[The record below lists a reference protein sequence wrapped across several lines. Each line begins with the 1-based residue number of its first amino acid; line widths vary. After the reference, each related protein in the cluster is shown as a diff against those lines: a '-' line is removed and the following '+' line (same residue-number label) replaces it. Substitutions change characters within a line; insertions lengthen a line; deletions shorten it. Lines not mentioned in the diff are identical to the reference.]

1 MSRSP
6 RQILL
11 DASARLW
18 EGTFIRL
25 DGAGIECE
33 RFPTGLEVREVD
45 GSMEAA
51 LTYRHTG
58 RVATMRFEEPP
69 AEMEI
74 SPQGHWSLGP
84 DKVGPWSCLTELCLV
99 HGERRR
105 RVVVRHGA
113 ERLEAVVLV
122 VEARPGAQEAPPPAP
137 HRVRRQ
143 PAAVGSQELWQL
155 EATLQLETTNPRL
168 PDEPLITELCWTPEP
183 GITHRLQRAYGP
195 HGLPLPPLAALA

>member
-1 MSRSP
+1 MPRSP

-11 DASARLW
+11 DASAGLW

-25 DGAGIECE
+25 DGAGIEAE

-45 GSMEAA
+45 GNVEAA

-58 RVATMRFEEPP
+58 RVATMRFQEPP

-122 VEARPGAQEAPPPAP
+122 VEARPGLQEAAPAAP

-143 PAAVGSQELWQL
+143 PAGGSRELWQL
-155 EATLQLETTNPRL
+155 EANLQLETTNPRL
-168 PDEPLITELCWTPEP
+168 PGEPLITELRWTPEP
-183 GITHRLQRAYGP
+183 GLVHHLQRAYGP
-195 HGLPLPPLAALA
+195 HGLPLSQLAALA

>member
-33 RFPTGLEVREVD
+33 RFPTGLEVLEVD
-45 GSMEAA
+45 GSVEAA

-122 VEARPGAQEAPPPAP
+122 VEARPGAPSGASPAC
-137 HRVRRQ
+137 RRRQ
-143 PAAVGSQELWQL
+143 PGVVAAGSH
-155 EATLQLETTNPRL
+155 P
-168 PDEPLITELCWTPEP
+168 
-183 GITHRLQRAYGP
+183 
-195 HGLPLPPLAALA
+195 AAGNHQPASAG